1 MYHIPHHIITS
12 LCIEL
17 IAKTLFANIQINGS
31 AIIQIAEGKIS
42 NTGKLLSSLNIFD
55 KRYLSI

>member
-1 MYHIPHHIITS
+1 V
-12 LCIEL
+12 L
-17 IAKTLFANIQINGS
+17 IAKTLFANIQINGN
-31 AIIQIAEGKIS
+31 AIIQIADEKIS